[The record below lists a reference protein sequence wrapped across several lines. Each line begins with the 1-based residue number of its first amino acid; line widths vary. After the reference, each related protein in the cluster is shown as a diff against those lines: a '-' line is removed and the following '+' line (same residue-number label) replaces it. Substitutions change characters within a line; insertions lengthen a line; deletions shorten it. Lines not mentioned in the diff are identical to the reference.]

1 LGCYRRV
8 IVLRNTAEQAPG
20 SVDIPSVLRGLRMT
34 KQRRIVYSVLLQNRD
49 HPTAND
55 VFRRVQR
62 EMATI
67 SLATVYNCL
76 DALAKHGLINQ
87 VNFDREPSRF
97 CVNPAPHVHFRDT
110 RTGVI
115 HDIAFKEGCQITDLL
130 DLPDGAEVSELELT
144 ISGDLPANP

>member
-1 LGCYRRV
+1 
-8 IVLRNTAEQAPG
+8 
-20 SVDIPSVLRGLRMT
+20 MT
-34 KQRRIVYSVLLQNRD
+34 KQRREVYTVLMENRD

-62 EMATI
+62 EMSTI

-76 DALAKHGLINQ
+76 DALAEHGLINQ

-97 CVNPAPHVHFRDT
+97 CVNPAPHVPFRDT

-115 HDIAFKEGCQITDLL
+115 HDINVKEGCQITELL
-130 DLPDGAEVSELELT
+130 ALPDGAGVSELELT
-144 ISGDLPANP
+144 ISGDLPAKT

>member
-1 LGCYRRV
+1 
-8 IVLRNTAEQAPG
+8 
-20 SVDIPSVLRGLRMT
+20 MT
-34 KQRRIVYSVLLQNRD
+34 KQRREVYCVLLGNRD

-55 VFRRVQR
+55 VFRRVLR
-62 EMATI
+62 RMPTI

-76 DALAKHGLINQ
+76 DALAGHGLINQ

-97 CVNPAPHVHFRDT
+97 CVNPTPHVHFRDT

-130 DLPDGAEVSELELT
+130 ELPDGTEVSELELT
-144 ISGDLPANP
+144 ISGDLPD